1 MDGEV
6 HSPAGGFMKPNI
18 TLEDGGHPQIMT
30 DADQKIVDVND
41 RFLFLSGYGRG
52 ELRGIL
58 LTDLLHSEDRDK
70 FAEHW
75 HLLAQ
80 TGTSAVAARLRTKSE
95 FTLHARF
102 QSELVKP
109 GEFRTTMIGTA
120 GEHYPAAELGRKNR
134 FALALYEIGR
144 QMTSSFD
151 VEEVLKLVVKNTA
164 WLLESHFVAVA
175 LLDSKT
181 SRIEYREKIGDRTD
195 VTPSVAAGK
204 DRGLAGRVIAS
215 QAPFIIEKFPER
227 PFVQP
232 KEFPL
237 VEAES
242 LVSAFGVPITNKERK
257 FGALVVGYRNFR
269 EIPEEDVQLVS
280 NLANQTALAL
290 ENAMLYQESVKYS
303 KTMAALS
310 SRLTMIQEEERRR
323 ITRELHDG
331 IGQALTGLRFNLDAL
346 VRQASITD
354 PDAVEQ
360 VAVMKQVIDESL
372 NTIRQIAFDL
382 RPPILDDL
390 GLVSALRIY
399 LDRFQERTK
408 ILLTLSCPDD
418 LKRFD
423 PKVEATIYRIIQEA
437 LTNVAKHSG
446 AKNAKVEI
454 EKPEATLHV
463 MISDDGKGFDQNAAG
478 ESGLWPTGLGIVNM
492 RDRVEGLRGKFRLA
506 SEKGKG
512 TSIHIE
518 VPLNG
523 R

>member
-6 HSPAGGFMKPNI
+6 HSPAGGISKPNI

-195 VTPSVAAGK
+195 VTSSVAAGK

-215 QAPFIIEKFPER
+215 QAPFIIEKYPEK
-227 PFVQP
+227 PPVHP

-257 FGALVVGYRNFR
+257 FGALVVGYRSFR
-269 EIPEEDVQLVS
+269 KIAEDDVLDPAAPIS
-280 NLANQTALAL
+280 LAD
-290 ENAMLYQESVKYS
+290 
-303 KTMAALS
+303 
-310 SRLTMIQEEERRR
+310 SRDARVGFDFHQSGLGVGLDEHR
-323 ITRELHDG
+323 LHV
-331 IGQALTGLRFNLDAL
+331 RNLDL
-346 VRQASITD
+346 LLQRRGHRS
-354 PDAVEQ
+354 
-360 VAVMKQVIDESL
+360 K
-372 NTIRQIAFDL
+372 
-382 RPPILDDL
+382 
-390 GLVSALRIY
+390 SAKRRGGR
-399 LDRFQERTK
+399 DGSGQTFQK
-408 ILLTLSCPDD
+408 FPSCLLT
-418 LKRFD
+418 
-423 PKVEATIYRIIQEA
+423 
-437 LTNVAKHSG
+437 HG
-446 AKNAKVEI
+446 
-454 EKPEATLHV
+454 
-463 MISDDGKGFDQNAAG
+463 
-478 ESGLWPTGLGIVNM
+478 
-492 RDRVEGLRGKFRLA
+492 
-506 SEKGKG
+506 
-512 TSIHIE
+512 
-518 VPLNG
+518 
-523 R
+523 